1 MKVTIIV
8 GGRWHAFDLAKELYL
23 KGYLYRLITNYPYF
37 AIKKWGIPKE
47 HVVSLPTTFFLVKA
61 IYWLGG
67 ESLMMKC
74 QWVIHSWF
82 ARQASKYLQ
91 GSQLIHAWSSWAE
104 PSLEWSIRNAIP
116 SILERSSAHILEQS
130 SLLRSEYLRL
140 GASWSHTHPKIEAM
154 ECREYQLASMIS
166 VPSTFV
172 QDTFK
177 SRGFKEPKVA
187 KHLLGADLRKFVPKY
202 PSTDNRIKKN
212 ALKILFVGS
221 LTPQKGVHDL
231 LNAFNKFH
239 SNSSCLTLLG
249 GGISTEIKQVINQ
262 NRDVRVIC
270 PGHQDQN
277 KLIDYYHDHDLLV
290 LPSIQDGFGMV
301 LAQALC
307 CGLPIIAS
315 VNTGGK
321 DLLELDGLSPRTVR
335 FAGIDCVEY
344 SAGWIIPIRSP
355 AVMTS
360 LFEYIHVNQIV
371 LSEKQDAARLLRNAD
386 LSWQSYASSLCS
398 SYMSLLKCETK

>member
-1 MKVTIIV
+1 MKVTIVV

-23 KGYLYRLITNYPYF
+23 KGYLYRLITNYPSF
-37 AIKKWGIPKE
+37 IVEKWGIPKK
-47 HVVSLPTTFFLVKA
+47 HIVSLPTTFFLVKA

-74 QWVIHSWF
+74 QWFVHSWF
-82 ARQASKYLQ
+82 ARQAAKHLE

-104 PSLEWSIRNAIP
+104 PALKWSIRHSIP

-130 SLLRSEYLRL
+130 NLLRSEYLRL
-140 GASWSHTHPKIEAM
+140 GSSWKQTHPKIEAM
-154 ECREYQLASMIS
+154 ECREYHLASMIS

-172 QDTFK
+172 QHSFK
-177 SRGFKEPKVA
+177 RRGFKEPKVA
-187 KHLLGADLRKFVPKY
+187 KHLLGADLTKFVLKY
-202 PSTDNRIKKN
+202 PPTKN
-212 ALKILFVGS
+212 SISKNGLKILFVGS

-231 LNAFNKFH
+231 LDAFKQFH
-239 SNSSCLTLLG
+239 SDSSRLTLLG
-249 GGISTEIKQVINQ
+249 GGITPEIKQVIDQ
-262 NRDVRVIC
+262 NHDARVIR
-270 PGHQDQN
+270 PGHQDQS
-277 KLIDYYHDHDLLV
+277 KLIDYYHHHDLLV

-321 DLLELDGLSPRTVR
+321 DLLELDGLSPRIVR
-335 FAGIDCVEY
+335 FADIDCVEY
-344 SAGWIIPIRSP
+344 SAGWIIPIRSR

-360 LFEYIHVNQIV
+360 IFQYIHVNKMA
-371 LSEKQDAARLLRNAD
+371 LSEKQDAARQLRNAD
-386 LSWQSYASSLCS
+386 LSWQTYAASLCS
-398 SYMSLLKCETK
+398 SYKSLLKYETK